1 MGWTLPPRGLTT
13 SRFSVVKARTLLE
26 CAAFPRASAPLQSLT
41 RRPVAPVLADA
52 GTLTRFLAP
61 TALPTRRGPP
71 LPDLSLVPGHVA
83 PSHLPCASA
92 PCSLGGLPGV
102 LSTRCAH
109 GTKPSELHQSEI
121 SRCLP
126 SNASPLA
133 IGDRPL
139 QQTQGLLFRTSR
151 DWPPKGLVPR
161 TDHRRP
167 VPLVS
172 AVLLALSAHRHFC
185 QSGLASGVCSLCRLG
200 PPPPDFST
208 RGTPCSLGFHPPW
221 GTPLLRLDLDGCRD
235 SFSRSTTPP
244 HSQDRSCEHAWS
256 PLGTSGHP
264 RSEMCSLCSRVSKS
278 CGRWRCLF
286 RGCRPLEVCVLIP
299 PWRGFVVCECLDVHR
314 KMLSKPRSRCETWLL
329 TTRRDT
335 A

>member
-1 MGWTLPPRGLTT
+1 MRSTCLSKASSTP
-13 SRFSVVKARTLLE
+13 SVVWVERFRLVVRNHLAVFGRGGAHPCEVHDL
-26 CAAFPRASAPLQSLT
+26 PQASVPLQSLT
-41 RRPVAPVLADA
+41 RDPWRRFWPTPALSRGFSPPRRYRPAEIHHSRAFPARVTLRPRTYHVPRRLSPSA
-52 GTLTRFLAP
+52 GSLVSFQPGAP
-61 TALPTRRGPP
+61 TGQTLQSFSRQRYAPP
-71 LPDLSLVPGHVA
+71 FS
-83 PSHLPCASA
+83 S
-92 PCSLGGLPGV
+92 
-102 LSTRCAH
+102 
-109 GTKPSELHQSEI
+109 
-121 SRCLP
+121 
-126 SNASPLA
+126 ASPLA

-299 PWRGFVVCECLDVHR
+299 AVPSRGAD
-314 KMLSKPRSRCETWLL
+314 
-329 TTRRDT
+329 
-335 A
+335 